1 MYPSSK
7 ILPIPQKYFIIILC
21 AGGIRSSC
29 RAACSRGSA
38 GPLWPPPWLPSYRT
52 ISTTG
57 AAREQP
63 AGGSPPQ
70 VTESTEYTW
79 TITGHSAH
87 GIHMDHHRSQ
97 STRNTRGPPQ
107 VTEYK
112 EHTWTT
118 TGHRVHR
125 IHVDHHRSQGT
136 QNTRGP
142 PQVTEFTENTWTT
155 TGHRVHGIHV
165 DHHKS

>member
-1 MYPSSK
+1 MGQCGDHPLFQASTSPSNRYFVHPFLQIILVENSQCGKEMIQFRSPSSSDDLCLRFCMYPSSM

-79 TITGHSAH
+79 TITGHREH
-87 GIHMDHHRSQ
+87 GIHMDQHM
-97 STRNTRGPPQ
+97 
-107 VTEYK
+107 
-112 EHTWTT
+112 
-118 TGHRVHR
+118 
-125 IHVDHHRSQGT
+125 
-136 QNTRGP
+136 
-142 PQVTEFTENTWTT
+142 
-155 TGHRVHGIHV
+155 
-165 DHHKS
+165 